1 MNTVKNVR
9 IYNPQKFTVG
19 IVTQDKPLGIAIKP
33 GSFAII
39 SEDDVSYIASV
50 SSIFRRGVLR
60 LDEDN
65 NDLLMGIGINVA
77 KEVNYCDEEDIRKK
91 LSGTAKALGEWLDNI
106 HEDYILDK
114 IFDVAKEMNLPASK
128 IKVLSAKMPNR
139 DFLE

>member
-91 LSGTAKALGEWLDNI
+91 LSGTAKSLGAWLDNI

>member
-19 IVTQDKPLGIAIKP
+19 IVTQDNPLGIAIKP

-39 SEDDVSYIASV
+39 SEADVSYIASV

-65 NDLLMGIGINVA
+65 NDLLMDIGINVA
-77 KEVNYCDEEDIRKK
+77 KEANYCDEEDIRKK